1 MGVDKHSSKSGGGG
15 GGGYVGGF
23 LQLFD
28 WNGKSRKKL
37 LAKSQEGSKQGK
49 RNVGNSPTSRFRL
62 IDEDENGGSSIRGS
76 SDYSCASSVTDDD
89 GNVTKAPGVVA
100 RLMGLDSLP
109 TSSVAEPYSTLFCDT
124 QSLGE
129 SHSYRR
135 SEYYSESQ
143 TMNSEY
149 QPTTSGDLGRYAVE
163 TRLQKLHCRPIER
176 FQTEMLPPKLAK
188 SIPITHHKLL
198 SPIKNPGFIPSKNAS
213 DIMEAVAKIIEP
225 GPQPSGKRRAV
236 SVGSSSVPLQIRD
249 SKEKMEAIQRP
260 RRLNGA
266 SHKSVESNAA
276 KLLIGQS
283 MNKSWNGSEEPN
295 RFRASSGSD
304 ESYSVG
310 LRNKGKSVS
319 LAVQAK
325 VNIQHRESFGSG
337 NRSKSLNGPKESQ
350 DIKSNQLQ
358 RSRSSVQKT
367 MQKKSSPQNSSTVLK
382 QNNQKQNCAATR
394 DKLPSK
400 PTSNLQSRR
409 TISGDGRNRSLT
421 KEAAQSKVG
430 SKKSGTDLTGMEKE
444 TSSFD
449 KMNLPRK
456 KRYMDSHFER
466 RAGVVQNVLAAKDER
481 PIQRGM
487 SDSRTKGMDV
497 ISFTF
502 TSPMIKSTPG
512 SQTCSPI
519 VDKAKSY
526 ALDSYDDRC
535 VTKSSK
541 LSNLGVN
548 VIGGDSLSILLERKL
563 RELTY
568 GVESSCKNSGKSGGS
583 PISTSILQD
592 LASALNAVETTPRE
606 CEKRSH
612 LGMHVNDSLNEG
624 VEEMDLVNSHSRKG
638 RKELECQHPSPMSI
652 LDPTFSYDSS
662 NSSDAVENNVASGCK
677 QSSFIQTQQAVD
689 SKCSMGFPL
698 TEVDAELSDSA
709 SSTFMVATGNKN
721 VANLIIIDQQNSN
734 KQEELGYIMGIICNA
749 ELVFKDFML
758 GQINEILKPGLF
770 EQLENQIT
778 WSVTYTSEKNSTQR
792 RMVLFDCVKESLN
805 LRCTRLTSGG
815 RGMWEK
821 GVSMF
826 VNKEWLVEDIYK
838 EISGWES
845 MIDWMMDELVDKDM
859 STQYGRWLDYKT
871 QEFEVGVKVVNSIVG
886 SLIDEV
892 VADILLL

>member
-1 MGVDKHSSKSGGGG
+1 MGVEKNSSKSGGG

-49 RNVGNSPTSRFRL
+49 RNAGNFPTSRFHL

-109 TSSVAEPYSTLFCDT
+109 TSSAADPYSTPFCDT
-124 QSLGE
+124 RSLGE
-129 SHSYRR
+129 SPSYRKT
-135 SEYYSESQ
+135 EYYSESQ

-149 QPTTSGDLGRYAVE
+149 QPTISGDLGRYAVE
-163 TRLQKLHCRPIER
+163 SRLQRMHSRPIER
-176 FQTEMLPPKLAK
+176 FQTEMLPPKLSK
-188 SIPITHHKLL
+188 TIPITQNKLL
-198 SPIKNPGFIPSKNAS
+198 SPIKNPGFISSKNAAHV
-213 DIMEAVAKIIEP
+213 MEVAAKIIEP
-225 GPQPSGKRRAV
+225 GRQPSAKGRGV
-236 SVGSSSVPLQIRD
+236 SVGSSTGPLQVRD
-249 SKEKMEAIQRP
+249 SKEKVEAAQRP

-276 KLLIGQS
+276 KFLKGQS

-295 RFRASSGSD
+295 RFRASSESNG
-304 ESYSVG
+304 SYSVG

-325 VNIQHRESFGSG
+325 VNIQQRESFGSG
-337 NRSKSLNGPKESQ
+337 NRSKRLNGPKESQ
-350 DIKSNQLQ
+350 DLKSNQLQ

-367 MQKKSSPQNSSTVLK
+367 MQKKSSPQNSSTVLR
-382 QNNQKQNCAATR
+382 QNNQKQNCAVTR

-400 PTSNLQSRR
+400 PTSDLQSRR
-409 TISGDGRNRSLT
+409 TISGDGRNRSSS
-421 KEAAQSKVG
+421 KVAAQSKVG
-430 SKKSGTDLTGMEKE
+430 SKKSGTELTEMEKE
-444 TSSFD
+444 TSSLET
-449 KMNLPRK
+449 MNLPRK

-466 RAGVVQNVLAAKDER
+466 RAGVVRNVLAVKDER
-481 PIQRGM
+481 PIQRSM
-487 SDSRTKGMDV
+487 PDSRTKGMDV

-502 TSPMIKSTPG
+502 TSPMIKSSPG
-512 SQTCSPI
+512 SQTSSPI

-526 ALDSYDDRC
+526 ALDSYDDEC
-535 VTKSSK
+535 TTKNSK
-541 LSNLGVN
+541 LSNLGLN
-548 VIGGDSLSILLERKL
+548 VIGGDSLSILLEKKL
-563 RELTY
+563 MELTY
-568 GVESSCKNSGKSGGS
+568 GVESSSGGS
-583 PISTSILQD
+583 STSTSILQD
-592 LASALNAVETTPRE
+592 LVSALNAAETTPRE
-606 CEKRSH
+606 CDKRSH
-612 LGMHVNDSLNEG
+612 LGMQMSTSHMNDSLNEG
-624 VEEMDLVNSHSRKG
+624 EEEMDMVGSHSRKD

-662 NSSDAVENNVASGCK
+662 NSSDVMENNNANGCK

-689 SKCSMGFPL
+689 SNCSMRFPL
-698 TEVDAELSDSA
+698 TEDDAELSDSA
-709 SSTFMVATGNKN
+709 SSTFMAATGNKK
-721 VANLIIIDQQNSN
+721 VANLIIVDQQKSN
-734 KQEELGYIMGIICNA
+734 KQAELGYIRGIICNA

-758 GQINEILKPGLF
+758 GQTNEIVKPGLF
-770 EQLENQIT
+770 EQLENQVT
-778 WSVTYTSEKNSTQR
+778 WSITYTDEKTSAQR
-792 RMVLFDCVKESLN
+792 RMVLFDCVKESLD
-805 LRCTRLTSGG
+805 LRCKRFTSGG
-815 RGMWEK
+815 WGMWSK

-859 STQYGRWLDYKT
+859 STKYGRWLDYET
-871 QEFEVGVKVVNSIVG
+871 QEFEVGVEVENSIVS

-892 VADILLL
+892 VADILLY